1 MKKITQE
8 EKNFILLSE
17 LLGMQQKL
25 HAEGFSSH
33 MMEASTKDKKLKL
46 RGYFCSIKTGGYS
59 FFIDNTIYNQH
70 E

>member
-25 HAEGFSSH
+25 HAEEGSIH
-33 MMEASTKDKKLKL
+33 IMEASTKDKKLKL
-46 RGYFCSIKTGGYS
+46 RGYFSCQKTGHF

>member
-46 RGYFCSIKTGGYS
+46 RGYFSCQKTGHF